1 LSNLK
6 LRTSLQDQ
14 AMSDGLTGLYN
25 RRYMDEALVH
35 ELQRSRRDQR
45 PVSLAMI
52 DVDHFKRFNDQYGHD
67 AGDAVLKA
75 IGGVLMENIRG
86 YDIACRYGGEELA
99 LILPGCDV
107 ADAESRVQQV
117 RIAVERMM
125 VRNGLVDLPTVTISV
140 GVAHALGG
148 SASTL
153 IRRAD
158 EALYEAKRGGRNRVV
173 VSQASSLSAVPSN
186 PTDAGQN
193 ASGERVTS

>member
-1 LSNLK
+1 
-6 LRTSLQDQ
+6 
-14 AMSDGLTGLYN
+14 MSDGLTGLYN
-25 RRYMDEALVH
+25 RRYMDEALAH
-35 ELQRSRRDQR
+35 ELQRARRDQR

-107 ADAESRVQQV
+107 TDAEVRVQQV
-117 RIAVERMM
+117 RMAVERMR
-125 VRNGLVDLPTVTISV
+125 VQNGHVELPTVTISV
-140 GVAHALGG
+140 GVSHALGG
-148 SASTL
+148 SAATL

-173 VSQASSLSAVPSN
+173 VSQASALAAVQEGS
-186 PTDAGQN
+186 TMG
-193 ASGERVTS
+193 GERVLS